1 MKALASFV
9 MRGPSQSAMATTVL
23 TMLSLIFPFV
33 GILGSACVGLVFL
46 RQGIKAGSKTL
57 LLSTLA
63 AALLMGV
70 IFNNPL
76 PALGLLLVLWIPV
89 GLLSIVLRNTRSLS
103 LTTQVGIGFGLL
115 AVVVQYIS
123 LGQPAEFWRGY
134 LQPMGQRFVDAGLFD
149 QAQSLQVIEQL
160 STVMCGA
167 VAVVFLLQLVCS
179 LYLARWWQATL
190 YNPGGF
196 AIEYH
201 QLRVHWVVGLI
212 GASAML
218 LMLMPDEIAPAALN
232 CLGAVVLGVLFLQG
246 LAVAH
251 GVFKGMKSA
260 QLWLVLT
267 YLLLIVF
274 MPQMV
279 MLLTSIGLMDVWIN
293 FRARF
298 KNMQSG

>member
-1 MKALASFV
+1 MASFV

>member
-1 MKALASFV
+1 MASFV
-9 MRGPSQSAMATTVL
+9 MRGPSQSAMATTAL

-33 GILGSACVGLVFL
+33 GMLGSACVGLVFL
-46 RQGIKAGSKTL
+46 RQGGKDGSKTL
-57 LLSTLA
+57 LLSTMA

-76 PALGLLLVLWIPV
+76 PALGLLLVLWTPV

-123 LGQPAEFWRGY
+123 LGEPAEFWQGY
-134 LQPMGQRFVDAGLFD
+134 LQPVGQRFVDAGLFN

-218 LMLMPDEIAPAALN
+218 IPDEMAPAALN
-232 CLGAVVLGVLFLQG
+232 CLGATFLGVLFLQG

-279 MLLTSIGLMDVWIN
+279 MLLTSIGLMDVWID

-298 KNMQSG
+298 KK